1 MTDKQ
6 NAREHNRIILAH
18 GEVTGHCH
26 EVLTET
32 LTVPTFAQAQFFTG
46 PDGTRELI
54 ALEPCV
60 LVHEEHGRITLDP
73 SSPQQVRQGDVLLHP
88 TGPGTWRV
96 IQQRE
101 WAGPESWRQVAD

>member
-1 MTDKQ
+1 MTQTQ
-6 NAREHNRIILAH
+6 NARENNRIILAH

-32 LTVPTFAQAQFFTG
+32 LAVPTFDQAQFFTG
-46 PDGTRELI
+46 PDGVR
-54 ALEPCV
+54 
-60 LVHEEHGRITLDP
+60 EEHGRIALDP
-73 SSPQQVRQGDVLLHP
+73 ASPQQVRQGDVLLHP

-101 WAGPESWRQVAD
+101 WAGPDAWRQVVD